1 MSLAPRAALVH
12 RRTEY
17 AELLDRHGTRGQAAF
32 FLASRG
38 RELAEVQAAHD
49 AAEAARWAAAAAIP
63 PHWRR
68 GEVERTDLDRFLF
81 APYDVVVCVG
91 QDGLVANVAKYLDGQ
106 LVLGINAQPAR
117 TPGVLVRLAPGEAA
131 ALLRTVDGSPADA
144 ARGLGRLLQEL
155 TMVEARSDDGQR
167 IVALNEVYV
176 GDPGHQTARYR
187 LRVPTDGGA
196 PVSERQASSGLL
208 VGTGTG
214 ATGWRRSVWAQR
226 RSELSLPAPTSARW
240 PGSSARRGRR
250 RPRAPLVPRAAS
262 PGRRDWR
269 SWWRRIGWSCSAT
282 ASRRMRSSCPGGNS
296 SPSAW
301 PTAACASPD
310 TRRRR
315 GMPTLEDADAGGCGQ
330 LRRRARRPGREVQG
344 RPGRRSAP
352 VADAPAGGRRRPPG
366 LSRPITL
373 RSVRGPCGPGGSP
386 ARRRSSRP
394 HTPTGPLVEH
404 VRRADL
410 SSGC

>member
-1 MSLAPRAALVH
+1 MSLAPRAVLVH

-81 APYDVVVCVG
+81 APDDVVVCVG

-117 TPGVLVRLAPGEAA
+117 TPGVLVRHAPGEAA

-155 TMVEARSDDGQR
+155 TMVEALADDGQR

-214 ATGWRRSVWAQR
+214 ATGWCRSVWAQR
-226 RSELSLPAPTSARW
+226 RSELSLPAPTVGALAWFVRE
-240 PGSSARRGRR
+240 
-250 RPRAPLVPRAAS
+250 
-262 PGRRDWR
+262 
-269 SWWRRIGWSCSAT
+269 
-282 ASRRMRSSCPGGNS
+282 
-296 SPSAW
+296 AW
-301 PTAACASPD
+301 PSPATGTACTEGSLTGPA
-310 TRRRR
+310 R
-315 GMPTLEDADAGGCGQ
+315 LEILVEADRMVVFGDGIEADAIELSWGQ
-330 LRRRARRPGREVQG
+330 QLTVG
-344 RPGRRSAP
+344 
-352 VADAPAGGRRRPPG
+352 VADRR
-366 LSRPITL
+366 L
-373 RSVRGPCGPGGSP
+373 RL
-386 ARRRSSRP
+386 A
-394 HTPTGPLVEH
+394 
-404 VRRADL
+404 
-410 SSGC
+410 